1 MKVWRVICPVCGFQY
16 KSTEMKRR
24 WDGVYTCEK
33 DWEVR
38 HPLDFYNVKGE
49 DTSVPFVYP
58 DVDGTTESTTGW
70 VNTLTCTPS
79 GRYAVAGE
87 ATAGCAIAGNILQG
101 QL

>member
-1 MKVWRVICPVCGFQY
+1 MKIWHAICPVCGFQY

-33 DWEVR
+33 DWEIR

-58 DVDGTTESTTGW
+58 DVDGASEDTSTWAG
-70 VNTLTCTPS
+70 TLTS
-79 GRYAVAGE
+79 V
-87 ATAGCAIAGNILQG
+87 TAPRTDTL
-101 QL
+101 